1 MSVLLYPPYLQW
13 EVVSECNHKCIH
25 CYNYWRADNLDV
37 VKHSDFN
44 AITEQIILRK
54 PVYVAITGGE
64 PLLVFEQIKPC
75 ISKMIEAGIRIS
87 ISSNGILVT
96 EEIAEFYER
105 NNIDTVISF
114 PSINSAVCDAICN
127 SNNVAAKLQSRLEIL
142 KRHKIPVTIN
152 IVLTKLNLPT
162 LYETLSAVKEW
173 GFTARVGIAQRPI
186 NASEEYIKYELDRED
201 FRNIIKECIR
211 AKRELML
218 DVDFSVCV
226 PDCAFDS
233 EEEYLEID
241 KGDCYAG
248 SIAYSIGTGGEVK
261 ACQCDIKTYGNILRD
276 NFEDIYARMSEWRN
290 GGMIPQECQDCNRA
304 YICRGGCRVEAFAYE
319 GNRKK
324 LPTFANLKNIP
335 VNYHKQIEIINFT
348 DNSIFNLSPEAK
360 FLKDKDCYRV
370 SVGITAAHLTN
381 EFAEWLQANPSFKFN
396 ELQKISDIEI
406 EREEL
411 TLILNMLIKNRII
424 ILKH

>member
-1 MSVLLYPPYLQW
+1 MSTLLYPPYLQW

-25 CYNYWRADNLDV
+25 CYNYWRASNIDV

-44 AITEQIILRK
+44 AITDKIIARK

-64 PLLVFEQIKPC
+64 PLLVFNEIKPC
-75 ISKMIEAGIRIS
+75 ISRMIEAGIRIS
-87 ISSNGILVT
+87 ISSNGTLIT
-96 EEIAEFYER
+96 EEIANFYER

-114 PSINSAVCDAICN
+114 PSIDPEICDKVCNAEG
-127 SNNVAAKLQSRLEIL
+127 VVHKLEGKLEIL

-162 LYETLSAVKEW
+162 LYDTLIAIKQW

-186 NASEEYIKYELDRED
+186 NASEEYIKYELDRND
-201 FRNIIKECIR
+201 FRHIVKECIR

-233 EEEYLEID
+233 EEEYLEVD

-248 SIAYSIGTGGEVK
+248 TIAYSIGTDGSVK

-276 NFEDIYARMSEWRN
+276 DFEAIYEKMSEWRN
-290 GGMIPQECQDCNRA
+290 GGMIPSECEHCNRV
-304 YICRGGCRVEAFAYE
+304 YTCRGGCRVEAFAYD
-319 GNRKK
+319 GDRKT
-324 LPTFANLKNIP
+324 LPTFANLENIP
-335 VNYHKQIEIINFT
+335 VNYVKPIEIINLADDSEFEV
-348 DNSIFNLSPEAK
+348 SPHAK
-360 FLKDKDCYRV
+360 FLKDKECYRV
-370 SVGITAAHLTN
+370 SVGIVAVHLTN
-381 EFAEWLQANPSFKFN
+381 EFAQWLKNNPWFTFT
-396 ELQKISDIEI
+396 ELAKISHIQH
-406 EREEL
+406 EEL
-411 TLILNMLIKNRII
+411 NLILNMLIKNAII
-424 ILKH
+424 NIVR